1 MEDESK
7 VVSFIDIGTN
17 SIHILVVRFFKG
29 SMGTPIFK
37 DKESVRL
44 GQHLFRYGFIDQET
58 IEKTRIVI
66 SNFVQI
72 SKDMGAERIV
82 AYATCAAREAA
93 NRKELMDAIKDEGL
107 DVKVISGM
115 EEARL
120 IRLGLFGPNGLPQRT
135 LGIDIGGGSTE
146 IILCKGTEDIFLD
159 SLSLGSIRLAYG
171 FEPGD
176 SDAVSSKDI
185 DFIDMAFKFE
195 PGHSKALTF
204 PEYDLLKRHVDMVSY
219 RTCRIIREIG
229 FDRAYGSSG
238 TMIALAKMCAAK
250 RDGDASYMMYYE
262 LVELMKELYRK
273 DAEER
278 KEVQG
283 MSPARSDI
291 IVSGGAIAEELMY
304 LLGIDRIEIT
314 ENGLK
319 QGMEIDYLLT
329 HGHTKFNIKESSVL
343 NLANRCQYD
352 KLHSETVQRN
362 ALLIFDDMKEL
373 GLHYMDNE
381 KRMLLSYAAVLHDI
395 GEFIS
400 YQDHHI
406 HSYTIILNSFLP
418 GFDDGELRTMAL
430 LARFHH
436 KSFPDKDSKY
446 FKDMYDID
454 VQNVLRCAM
463 ILKIADILDRHR
475 NSLVDMISIS
485 AEPEAVTLF
494 LGSESDI
501 SMEIWKLNTIK
512 DDFKNVFGLELRIK
526 RA

>member
-1 MEDESK
+1 MDDDSK

-17 SIHILVVRFFKG
+17 SIHILVVRFFKD

-44 GQHLFRYGFIDQET
+44 GQHLYRYGFIDPET

-72 SKDMGAERIV
+72 SKDMGAEEIIAV
-82 AYATCAAREAA
+82 ATCAAREAS
-93 NRKELMDAIKDEGL
+93 NRKELLDALKEEGL

-120 IRLGLFGPNGLPQRT
+120 IRLGLFGPNGPPRRT

-146 IILCKGTEDIFLD
+146 VILCKGNEDLYLD
-159 SLSLGSIRLAYG
+159 TLSLGAIRLAYG
-171 FEPGD
+171 FEPSESNAMSQTD
-176 SDAVSSKDI
+176 SD
-185 DFIDMAFKFE
+185 FPDMAFKFE
-195 PGHSKALTF
+195 PGHSRALTF
-204 PEYDLLKRHVDMVSY
+204 PEYDFLKRHVDVMSY
-219 RTCRIIREIG
+219 RTCRKIREIG
-229 FDRAYGSSG
+229 FERAYGSSG
-238 TMIALAKMCAAK
+238 TMMALAKMCAAK
-250 RDGDASYMMYYE
+250 RDGDDSYMMYYE

-273 DAEER
+273 NAEER
-278 KEVQG
+278 KEVLG
-283 MSPARSDI
+283 MNPARADI

-329 HGHTKFNIKESSVL
+329 SGHTKFNIKESSVL

-352 KLHSETVQRN
+352 KSHSDTVQRN
-362 ALLIFDDMKEL
+362 ALLLFDDMKEF
-373 GLHYMDNE
+373 GVHEMDNE
-381 KRMLLSYAAVLHDI
+381 KRMLLSYASVLHDI

-400 YQDHHI
+400 YEDHHL

-418 GFDDGELRTMAL
+418 GFDNEELKTMAL

-436 KSFPDKDSKY
+436 KAFPEKDSKY
-446 FKDMYDID
+446 FKDMYYID
-454 VQNVLRCAM
+454 VQDVLRCAM
-463 ILKIADILDRHR
+463 ILKIADILDRRR
-475 NSLVDMISIS
+475 NSSIDMISLS
-485 AEPEAVTLF
+485 ASPEALTIS

-501 SMEIWKLNTIK
+501 SMEIWKLGSIK
-512 DDFKNVFGLELRIK
+512 DDFRNVFGLDLKIK
-526 RA
+526 RV